1 MKKLIEQL
9 FKFGIVGVIC
19 FFIDYGVLIL
29 LTEVFDINYLLSAG
43 ISFSVSVIV
52 NYILSLT
59 YVFETDKD
67 NNRIKEFVIFVAL
80 SVVGLGINQIL
91 MWLGVEKLN
100 IHYLISKIGATA
112 VVMVYNFVS
121 RKLILEKH

>member
-1 MKKLIEQL
+1 MRRLIEQL

-59 YVFETDKD
+59 FVFETDKD
-67 NNRIKEFVIFVAL
+67 NNRVKEFIIFVAL
-80 SVVGLGINQIL
+80 SVVGLGINQVL

-100 IHYLISKIGATA
+100 IHYLLSKIGATA

>member
-29 LTEVFDINYLLSAG
+29 LTEVFGINYLLSAG

-59 YVFETDKD
+59 FVFETDK
-67 NNRIKEFVIFVAL
+67 NNNKVKEFVIFVAL
-80 SVVGLGINQIL
+80 SVVGLGINQVL
-91 MWLGVEKLN
+91 MWLGVERLN
-100 IHYLISKIGATA
+100 IHYLISKIGATG